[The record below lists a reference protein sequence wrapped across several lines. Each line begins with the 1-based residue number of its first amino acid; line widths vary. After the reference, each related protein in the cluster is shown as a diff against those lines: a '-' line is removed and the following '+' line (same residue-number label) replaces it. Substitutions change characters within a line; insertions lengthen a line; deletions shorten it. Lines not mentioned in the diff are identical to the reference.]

1 MSVAASRRL
10 TRPAGAVGNTLRRQS
25 VVPHVHTP
33 SKRSN
38 MHPARGS
45 LAIVGALALVL
56 AGCSSE
62 SGNSTTSA
70 PSSDASLPATSA
82 AVCLPVPGDS
92 LVVLE
97 DDQHLQ
103 NSDNVIPAV
112 NASVADDPAVLDAL
126 NVVSEALDTPTLIQL
141 NKAVDVDRQTSAEVA
156 SAFVADEGLTAPST
170 GSGSLTIGAAN
181 FSESI
186 TIAEIYAAV
195 LRDAGY
201 STSVRT
207 IGNRETYL
215 PALESGEIAIVP
227 EYAATAA
234 EFLNKRLN
242 GADAP
247 SVASGDITVTTDAL
261 NKLGSQVGIVFG
273 DPAAAQDQNAFA
285 VTTAFAEQYGV
296 TTLSDLAEACGG
308 GLSLGGPP
316 ECPERAFCQ
325 PGLEEVYGVEI
336 TDFASL
342 DAGGPLTKTAIRQGE
357 VSIGLV
363 LSSDGELA
371 G

>member
-1 MSVAASRRL
+1 
-10 TRPAGAVGNTLRRQS
+10 
-25 VVPHVHTP
+25 
-33 SKRSN
+33 
-38 MHPARGS
+38 MHNARGS
-45 LAIVGALALVL
+45 LAVLSALALVL
-56 AGCSSE
+56 AGCSSD
-62 SGNSTTSA
+62 SGDTAA
-70 PSSDASLPATSA
+70 PSGAANSSLPATSA
-82 AVCLPVPGDS
+82 TVCLPVPGDS

-97 DDQHLQ
+97 DDQNLQ

-112 NASVADDPAVLDAL
+112 NADVAADEAVIEAL
-126 NVVSEALDTPTLIQL
+126 NVVSAALDTRTLIEL
-141 NKAVDVDRQTSAEVA
+141 NKAVDIDRQTSAEVA
-156 SAFVADEGLTAPST
+156 AAFVADRNLSAPQS

-181 FSESI
+181 FSENI

-201 STSVRT
+201 DASVRT

-247 SVASGDITVTTDAL
+247 SVASGDIEVTADAL
-261 NKLGSQVGIVFG
+261 AELGSQVGIVFG
-273 DPAAAQDQNAFA
+273 DASDAQDQNAFA

-316 ECPERAFCQ
+316 ECPERPFCQ
-325 PGLEEVYGVEI
+325 LGLEDVYGVDV

-363 LSSDGELA
+363 FSSDGELA

>member
-1 MSVAASRRL
+1 
-10 TRPAGAVGNTLRRQS
+10 
-25 VVPHVHTP
+25 
-33 SKRSN
+33 

-45 LAIVGALALVL
+45 LAVMSALALVL
-56 AGCSSE
+56 VGCSSE
-62 SGNSTTSA
+62 SGTTPSA
-70 PSSDASLPATSA
+70 TGGDPSLPATSA
-82 AVCLPVPGDS
+82 TVCLPVPGDS
-92 LVVLE
+92 LVVLA
-97 DDQHLQ
+97 DDQNLQ

-112 NASVADDPAVLDAL
+112 NASVAEDQAVLDAL
-126 NVVSEALDTPTLIQL
+126 NTVSAALDTPTLIQL
-141 NKAVDVDRQTSAEVA
+141 NKAVDIERQTSAEVA
-156 SAFVADEGLTAPST
+156 ANFVAEQGLTAPST

-181 FSESI
+181 FSENI

-234 EFLNKRLN
+234 EFLNSRLN

-247 SVASGDITVTTDAL
+247 AVASGDIAITADAL
-261 NKLGSQVGIVFG
+261 REFGPQVGIVFG
-273 DPAAAQDQNAFA
+273 EPSAAQNQNAFA

-296 TTLSDLAEACGG
+296 TTLSDLADACGG

-316 ECPERAFCQ
+316 ECPERAFCT
-325 PGLEEVYGVEI
+325 PGLEDVYGVNV

-357 VSIGLV
+357 VSMGLV
-363 LSSDGELA
+363 FSSDGELA
-371 G
+371 Q

>member
-1 MSVAASRRL
+1 
-10 TRPAGAVGNTLRRQS
+10 
-25 VVPHVHTP
+25 
-33 SKRSN
+33 
-38 MHPARGS
+38 MHNARGS
-45 LAIVGALALVL
+45 LAVLSALALVL
-56 AGCSSE
+56 AGCSSD
-62 SGNSTTSA
+62 SGDTAA
-70 PSSDASLPATSA
+70 PSGAANSSLPATSA
-82 AVCLPVPGDS
+82 TVCLPVPGDS

-97 DDQHLQ
+97 DDQNLQ

-112 NASVADDPAVLDAL
+112 NADVAADEAVIEAL
-126 NVVSEALDTPTLIQL
+126 NVVSAALDTRTLIEL
-141 NKAVDVDRQTSAEVA
+141 NKAVDIDRQTSAEVA
-156 SAFVADEGLTAPST
+156 AAFVADRNLSAPQS

-181 FSESI
+181 FSENI

-201 STSVRT
+201 DASVRT

-247 SVASGDITVTTDAL
+247 PVASGDIEVTADAL
-261 NKLGSQVGIVFG
+261 AELGSQVGIVFG
-273 DPAAAQDQNAFA
+273 DASDAQDQNAFA

-316 ECPERAFCQ
+316 ECPERPFCQ
-325 PGLEEVYGVEI
+325 LGLEDVYGVDV

-363 LSSDGELA
+363 FSSDGELA

>member
-1 MSVAASRRL
+1 
-10 TRPAGAVGNTLRRQS
+10 
-25 VVPHVHTP
+25 
-33 SKRSN
+33 

-45 LAIVGALALVL
+45 LAVMSALALVL
-56 AGCSSE
+56 VGCSSE
-62 SGNSTTSA
+62 SGTTPSA
-70 PSSDASLPATSA
+70 TGGDPSLPATSA
-82 AVCLPVPGDS
+82 TVCLPVPGDS
-92 LVVLE
+92 LVVLA
-97 DDQHLQ
+97 DDQNLQ

-112 NASVADDPAVLDAL
+112 NASVAEDQAVLDAL
-126 NVVSEALDTPTLIQL
+126 NTVSAALDTPTLIQL
-141 NKAVDVDRQTSAEVA
+141 NKAVDIERQTSAEVA
-156 SAFVADEGLTAPST
+156 ANFVAEQGLTAPST

-181 FSESI
+181 FSENI

-234 EFLNKRLN
+234 EFLNSRLN

-247 SVASGDITVTTDAL
+247 AVASGDIAITADAL
-261 NKLGSQVGIVFG
+261 REFGSQVGIVFG
-273 DPAAAQDQNAFA
+273 EPSAAQNQNAFA

-296 TTLSDLAEACGG
+296 TTLSDLADACGG

-316 ECPERAFCQ
+316 ECPERAFCT
-325 PGLEEVYGVEI
+325 PGLEDVYGVNV

-357 VSIGLV
+357 VSMGLV
-363 LSSDGELA
+363 FSSDGELA
-371 G
+371 Q

>member
-1 MSVAASRRL
+1 MH
-10 TRPAGAVGNTLRRQS
+10 
-25 VVPHVHTP
+25 HV
-33 SKRSN
+33 
-38 MHPARGS
+38 RGS
-45 LAIVGALALVL
+45 LAAFSALALVL
-56 AGCSSE
+56 AGCSSN
-62 SGNSTTSA
+62 SGDNASA
-70 PSSDASLPATSA
+70 SGAANGSLPATSA
-82 AVCLPVPGDS
+82 TVCLPVPGDS

-97 DDQHLQ
+97 DDQNLQ

-112 NASVADDPAVLDAL
+112 NAAVAEDEAVIDAL
-126 NVVSEALDTPTLIQL
+126 NAVSAALDTQTLIEL
-141 NKAVDVDRQTSAEVA
+141 NKAVDIDRQTSAEVA
-156 SAFVADEGLTAPST
+156 AAFVADQGLNAPGT

-181 FSESI
+181 FSENV

-201 STSVRT
+201 DASVRT
-207 IGNRETYL
+207 IGNRETYV

-247 SVASGDITVTTDAL
+247 AVASGDIDVTADAL
-261 NKLGSQVGIVFG
+261 SELGSQVGIVFG
-273 DPAAAQDQNAFA
+273 EPSAAQDQNAFA

-316 ECPERAFCQ
+316 ECPERPFCQ
-325 PGLEEVYGVEI
+325 LGLEDVYGVEI
-336 TDFASL
+336 ADFASL

-363 LSSDGELA
+363 FSSDGELA

>member
-1 MSVAASRRL
+1 
-10 TRPAGAVGNTLRRQS
+10 
-25 VVPHVHTP
+25 
-33 SKRSN
+33 
-38 MHPARGS
+38 MHNARGS
-45 LAIVGALALVL
+45 LAVLSALALVL
-56 AGCSSE
+56 AGCSSD
-62 SGNSTTSA
+62 SGDTAA
-70 PSSDASLPATSA
+70 PSGAANSSLPATSA
-82 AVCLPVPGDS
+82 TVCLPVPGDS

-97 DDQHLQ
+97 DDQNLQ

-112 NASVADDPAVLDAL
+112 NADVAEDEAVIEAL
-126 NVVSEALDTPTLIQL
+126 NIVSAALDTRTLIEL
-141 NKAVDVDRQTSAEVA
+141 NKAVDIDRQTSAEVA
-156 SAFVADEGLTAPST
+156 AAFVADRNLSAPQS

-181 FSESI
+181 FSENI

-201 STSVRT
+201 DASVRT

-247 SVASGDITVTTDAL
+247 TVASGDIEVTADAL
-261 NKLGSQVGIVFG
+261 AELGSQVGIVFG
-273 DPAAAQDQNAFA
+273 DASDAQDQNAFA

-316 ECPERAFCQ
+316 ECPERPFCQ
-325 PGLEEVYGVEI
+325 LGLEDVYGVDI

-363 LSSDGELA
+363 FSSDGELA